1 MAAMTPETTDR
12 GELSQRLIHERSIIE
27 LWSKPMT
34 NHRSTYTLMID
45 RKPVAFLNLHN
56 FAEPE
61 ISISSRNIAVYSNC
75 DCFLYDRL
83 SGRTLHQNMETPVR
97 AAFYVGARWV
107 ILHELG
113 VVLVD
118 TEQCAVVAQCGTND
132 VILKYWWE
140 GDDLLLVDFVS
151 QRFRIKNAGT
161 KSELNLMLE

>member
-1 MAAMTPETTDR
+1 
-12 GELSQRLIHERSIIE
+12 
-27 LWSKPMT
+27 MT

-45 RKPVAFLNLHN
+45 RKPVAFFNLFN
-56 FAEPE
+56 FAGPE
-61 ISISSRNIAVYSNC
+61 ISICSNGIAVYSNS
-75 DCFLYDRL
+75 DCYMFDRVFC
-83 SGRTLHQNMETPVR
+83 RTFHQNLTTVVL
-97 AAFYVGARWV
+97 AAFRVGAHWV
-107 ILHELG
+107 LLHEIG